1 MDGEFVTSLDDSS
14 DSEFVGPTLDMLDSN
29 SGPSSMDGIVLSG
42 DLASTA
48 STKTSSS
55 PSDNYGIVTWSD
67 LTRANPAVPG
77 VATKTNGADAG
88 IGFASLV
95 SNLGAITKTGADIA
109 SKVAPQQTKK
119 VLARVPGMSGTVP
132 APASS
137 GPSLG
142 TFALV
147 GGALLGV
154 GLLVALVKG

>member
-14 DSEFVGPTLDMLDSN
+14 DSEFVGPTLDML
-29 SGPSSMDGIVLSG
+29 SGPSNMDGIVLSG

-55 PSDNYGIVTWSD
+55 GSDNYGIVTQAD
-67 LTRANPAVPG
+67 LVRGNSAVPG
-77 VATKTNGADAG
+77 VATKPNGADAG

-109 SKVAPQQTKK
+109 SKVAPTQTKK
-119 VLARVPGMSGTVP
+119 ILSRVPGMSGTVA

-142 TFALV
+142 MIALI
-147 GGALLGV
+147 GGGLLGV